1 MAVLPA
7 APSPQ
12 PITRA
17 RFVAPEHITL
27 NNGVPVYLVGGA
39 ADPIVRIEAVFP
51 AGRRWEL
58 NPGVSAAAGRLMS
71 EGAEGLSG
79 SAIAE
84 TVERY
89 GATLKVR
96 GGYDY
101 INLQLHGLNRHL
113 PQLLP
118 LVQGIVQRASYP
130 EKEVA
135 NYIRNNRQKLRIRE
149 QKVDYLADNAM
160 REALFGPVNCYGYK
174 MESETFAALTR
185 EALLDHHRRT
195 VASGRPFIIAAG
207 QTGPEVLRF
216 LDEAFG
222 QVPCSEPALPPPTP
236 AQARAG
242 RVWHMTKSGSV
253 QSALRFARPIMD
265 KSHAD
270 YPDFFVLNTIFG
282 GYFGSRL
289 MSNIREDK
297 GYTYGIYSGM
307 THLRDAAY
315 LYISSEVGSHV
326 CEAAI
331 AEVYAEMRRLREEPV
346 ALEELELVRNYL
358 AGTIL
363 GSIDGPFRNA
373 DTVRGIV
380 QAGLSMD
387 FVQHLVDALH
397 SVSPQRLQELANRYL
412 AEETLMEVVVGWPE
426 ASEVQNT

>member
-1 MAVLPA
+1 MAVLPP
-7 APSPQ
+7 APLPQ

-17 RFVAPEHITL
+17 RFSAPEQLTL
-27 NNGVPVYLVGGA
+27 DNGVPVYLVGGA
-39 ADPIVRIEAVFP
+39 AESIVRIEAVFP
-51 AGRRWEL
+51 AGRRWEHS
-58 NPGVSAAAGRLMS
+58 PGVSAAAGRLMS
-71 EGAEGLSG
+71 EGAAGLSG
-79 SAIAE
+79 ADIAE

-113 PQLLP
+113 PHLLP
-118 LVQGIVQRASYP
+118 VVQGLVQQASYP

-160 REALFGPVNCYGYK
+160 REALFGARHVYGYK

-185 EALLDHHRRT
+185 QSLLEHHRRT
-195 VASGRPFIIAAG
+195 VAAGRPFVIAAG
-207 QTGPEVLRF
+207 QTGADVLHF
-216 LDEAFG
+216 LREAFG
-222 QVPCSEPALPPPTP
+222 QAPCAEPALPPQTAP
-236 AQARAG
+236 APRAE
-242 RVWHMTKSGSV
+242 RIWHMTRSGSV
-253 QSALRFARPIMD
+253 QSALRFARPIMA
-265 KSHAD
+265 KTHAD

-307 THLRDAAY
+307 THLHDSAY

-326 CEAAI
+326 CQAAI
-331 AEVYAEMRRLREEPV
+331 GEVYAEMQRLREEPV
-346 ALEELELVRNYL
+346 SGQELELVRNYL

-363 GSIDGPFRNA
+363 GSIDGPFRSA

-387 FVQHLVDALH
+387 FVQQLVDALQG
-397 SVSPQRLQELANRYL
+397 VSPRRLQELANQYL
-412 AEETLMEVVVGWPE
+412 SPDELHEVVVGWPE
-426 ASEVQNT
+426 EEGLPNS